1 MWKHV
6 AQSLSG
12 PSHEA
17 AGSVCQDSHLVRVL
31 GNGGDDGDDDGDD
44 NEATETIFVCV
55 ADGAGSAN
63 HSDVG
68 SALACEAIANS
79 AAQYLESHGN
89 FGRLQLEN
97 VLGWFETLREKFR
110 SAADL
115 QGCNMRELAT
125 TLCAAILSPEG
136 SFFFQ
141 IGDGAITV
149 CSNGVYGVVFWP
161 QSGEY
166 ANVTNFVTSDMFKYH
181 IEFQATTSRISEIAI
196 FTDGIE
202 RLALNFESRT
212 PHLPFFQP
220 LFQAVRSSTAGD
232 HLAADLGLFLQSDS
246 VKDRSDDDKTLIL
259 ATRLL
264 GPTEDLANAVD

>member
-6 AQSLSG
+6 AQSLPG

-17 AGSVCQDSHLVRVL
+17 AGSVCQDSHLVRLL
-31 GNGGDDGDDDGDD
+31 GNDDASDSD
-44 NEATETIFVCV
+44 NGATETIFACV
-55 ADGAGSAN
+55 ADGAGSAD

-68 SALACEAIANS
+68 SALTCQAIANS
-79 AAQYLESHGN
+79 AEQYLESHGS
-89 FGRLQLEN
+89 FRRLQLDH
-97 VLGWFETLREKFR
+97 VLSWFENLHEKLR

-115 QGCNMRELAT
+115 HGCNFRELAT

-141 IGDGAITV
+141 IGDGAITA
-149 CSNGVYGVVFWP
+149 CNNGVYGVVFWP

-166 ANVTNFVTSDMFKYH
+166 ANVTNFVTSDRFKYH
-181 IEFQATTSRISEIAI
+181 FEFQATTSKISEIAI

-220 LFQAVRSSTAGD
+220 LFQAVRSSTPGD
-232 HLAADLGLFLQSDS
+232 HLAADLGKFLQSES
-246 VKDRSDDDKTLIL
+246 VKNRSDDDKTLIL

-264 GPTEDLANAVD
+264 GPAEEVQANAVD